1 MTNNLNHLLEAY
13 RQLQCDYLP
22 RIRKI
27 FVEFG
32 IPEELPVARG
42 LELCR
47 EPAELTVAE
56 ITPQG
61 REFSLTAVAAVAWQA
76 LKLAAAED
84 GIVLLMVSAFRSVDY
99 QADIIR
105 RKLGQGL
112 GIDEILRVLAPPGYS
127 EHHSGCAIDI
137 GSDDCP
143 ELGEQFENTLAFRW
157 LSSNAQRF
165 QFFLSFPRDNR
176 FGYVYEPWHWC
187 YRADSGNY

>member
-1 MTNNLNHLLEAY
+1 MIAEPLD
-13 RQLQCDYLP
+13 DYLP
-22 RIRKI
+22 RICRI
-27 FVEFG
+27 FVELG
-32 IPEELPVARG
+32 IPEDLPATRG

-47 EPAELTVAE
+47 EPAELVVAE
-56 ITPQG
+56 TTQRG
-61 REFSLTAVAAVAWQA
+61 REFRVTAAAATAWHA

-105 RKLGQGL
+105 RKLEKGQT
-112 GIDEILRVLAPPGYS
+112 IDEILRVLAPPGYS
-127 EHHSGCAIDI
+127 EHHSGRAIDI

-143 ELGEQFENTLAFRW
+143 ELGEQFENTRAFRW
-157 LSSNAQRF
+157 LASNAQRF

-187 YRADSGNY
+187 YRGDSGELLTPK